1 MHGKLK
7 RDKIKRR
14 ESLQGWGV
22 ITASFL
28 LTVGFD
34 IAAKD
39 VGLSRKW
46 VTAAIGTVGSFA
58 FVIYARRHNGP
69 RRWSFW
75 LALAICFAAHATVVG
90 LFFQY
95 VLADVPTFSVWFWY
109 PIMVLEMFILLI
121 AVKRIEQKITG
132 RRETVKLSF

>member
-1 MHGKLK
+1 MQGRLK

-22 ITASFL
+22 IIASFL

-58 FVIYARRHNGP
+58 FVIYVRRRNGP

-75 LALAICFAAHATVVG
+75 AAISICLAAHSAVVG
-90 LFFQY
+90 MFFQY
-95 VLADVPTFSVWFWY
+95 VLADVRTFSIWFWS
-109 PIMVLEMFILLI
+109 PIMVAEMFVLLI
-121 AVKRIEQKITG
+121 AVKRVEEKITG
-132 RRETVKLSF
+132 RRETIKLSF